1 MLRQMLS
8 MLGLGDGSL
17 NGAAEMRRR
26 YIRHAGQDVEVVVAD
41 RVYTV
46 KDWSYGGVSFET
58 LFDTPVSAGENLQM
72 TIRFRFPHETVS
84 VTQPGR
90 VVRSAKRG
98 VAAEFAPLSKEIRRK
113 FDRALDY
120 VHTRDFLESQVA

>member
-1 MLRQMLS
+1 MLQKILS
-8 MLGLGDGSL
+8 FFGIGDGTL
-17 NGAAEMRRR
+17 NGDIEPRRR
-26 YIRHAGQDVEVVVAD
+26 YARHLGQDAEVVVAN
-41 RVYTV
+41 RVYSV

-58 LFDTPVSAGENLQM
+58 LLDAPVSAGESLQM

-84 VTQPGR
+84 ITQVGR

-98 VAAEFAPLSKEIRRK
+98 MAAEFAPLSRDIRRK
-113 FDRALDY
+113 FDRVLDY